1 VRAVLRTLAAF
12 SILAVVATLANLT
25 NLASRAKQ
33 PDAMAASAAGPA
45 VTIVAPDGAARAT
58 VRVEI
63 ADSQGKREF
72 GLMYRE
78 HLDQDAGMIF
88 IFGKPTHLSF
98 WMKHTEIPLDMI
110 FAGADR
116 KIVGIVENA
125 TPLSE
130 NSLGPDGDSQYV
142 LEVNGGFCKRH
153 GVKAGDSLKFEGFVP
168 KSLD

>member
-1 VRAVLRTLAAF
+1 MRALFRILAIF
-12 SILAVVATLANLT
+12 PILAVVAS
-25 NLASRAKQ
+25 LASFVMLGVEPA
-33 PDAMAASAAGPA
+33 AVAASAAGPA
-45 VTIVAPDGAARAT
+45 VAIVAPDGAARAT

-78 HLDQDAGMIF
+78 HLDEDAGMIF
-88 IFGKPTHLSF
+88 IFANPSHLSF

-153 GVKAGDSLKFEGFVP
+153 GVKARDSLKFEGFVP

>member
-1 VRAVLRTLAAF
+1 MRALFRILTIF
-12 SILAVVATLANLT
+12 PILAVLASLANL
-25 NLASRAKQ
+25 
-33 PDAMAASAAGPA
+33 AMLGVEPAAVAASAAGPA
-45 VTIVAPDGAARAT
+45 VAIDAPDGAARAT

-78 HLDQDAGMIF
+78 HLDEDAGMIF
-88 IFGKPTHLSF
+88 IFANPSHLSF

>member
-1 VRAVLRTLAAF
+1 MRAVFRSLAAF
-12 SILAVVATLANLT
+12 SILAVVANLANL
-25 NLASRAKQ
+25 AKQ
-33 PDAMAASAAGPA
+33 PAAMAASAAGPA
-45 VTIVAPDGAARAT
+45 VAIVAPDGSARAT

-88 IFGKPTHLSF
+88 IFGKPSHLSF

-116 KIVGIVENA
+116 KILGIVENA

>member
-1 VRAVLRTLAAF
+1 MRAVFRSLAAF
-12 SILAVVATLANLT
+12 SILAVVANLANL
-25 NLASRAKQ
+25 AKQ
-33 PDAMAASAAGPA
+33 PAAMAASAAGPA
-45 VTIVAPDGAARAT
+45 VAIVAPDGSARAT

-88 IFGKPTHLSF
+88 IFGKPSHLSF

-116 KIVGIVENA
+116 KILGIVENA

-142 LEVNGGFCKRH
+142 LEVKGGFCKRH

>member
-1 VRAVLRTLAAF
+1 MV
-12 SILAVVATLANLT
+12 ANL
-25 NLASRAKQ
+25 
-33 PDAMAASAAGPA
+33 AMPAILQTAVAAPAPQPA
-45 VTIVAPDGAARAT
+45 VAILAPDGAARTT

-78 HLDQDAGMIF
+78 HLDENAGMIF
-88 IFGKPTHLSF
+88 IFGESSHLSF

-130 NSLGPDGDSQYV
+130 NPLGPDGDSQYV

-153 GVKAGDSLKFEGFVP
+153 GVKAGDSLKFEGFIP